1 MWKYFRERLVSI
13 SMVSE
18 SQETQNFFYNSS
30 LVLSQMA
37 YFPDFIYLYSY
48 RPLLFPHRFPN
59 TPVIKDKSWVFSLLK
74 LRKFFIIAFS
84 INISVFFS
92 NTINRIL
99 LNILKFWKGKSVTWD
114 DNSVTCNDFQSM
126 ITSGF
131 SLKLCKLEKTQE
143 LVYLLLY
150 LV

>member
-1 MWKYFRERLVSI
+1 MWEYFRERLVSI
-13 SMVSE
+13 SMVSV
-18 SQETQNFFYNSS
+18 SQETQNVFYNSS

-37 YFPDFIYLYSY
+37 YFPDFIYLDSY
-48 RPLLFPHRFPN
+48 RPLLLPHRFPN
-59 TPVIKDKSWVFSLLK
+59 TPIIKDKSWVFSLLK
-74 LRKFFIIAFS
+74 LRKFFIITFS

-92 NTINRIL
+92 NTINCIL